1 VVDLGDVAVGPWPQ
15 VPTRDPV
22 SLVIEPGGLARMV
35 GSTRAAVGTA
45 LDSGL
50 LPLVVGGDCP
60 LLLGCLGAVADRAG
74 PPSLLFVDG
83 HEDAY
88 GPAESPTGE
97 AADMELGFLLG
108 RHALP
113 PGVSAPVLDPAA
125 VAILGARDGRP
136 LREDGVATLRGV
148 VPFWDDAALASDPE
162 GMTRRALAAIRQ
174 PWWFHVDLDV
184 LSPSP
189 AVCGLPAARWPRMGR
204 PGDGGASG
212 DRRAPGW
219 RRRDD
224 LTRISTP
231 TAATRS
237 RSSGSSAD

>member
-1 VVDLGDVAVGPWPQ
+1 

-35 GSTRAAVGTA
+35 AATRAAVGTA

-184 LSPSP
+184 LSTDALPSVDYP
-189 AVCGLPAARWPRMGR
+189 QPGGLGWADLETVARAAIGARPVGVDVTIYNPDLDPDGR
-204 PGDGGASG
+204 DAEQIVRFLGELARQIAHG
-212 DRRAPGW
+212 
-219 RRRDD
+219 
-224 LTRISTP
+224 
-231 TAATRS
+231 
-237 RSSGSSAD
+237 